1 MNHLTPSGVSRLGL
15 TLVSPRR
22 TGVETSL
29 DTAGTSARATLLLP
43 IAFLLAPLALLAQGM
58 DPALLTR
65 PATDAWPTYNG
76 DYSGR
81 RFSTLN
87 RINQSNVKHMTL
99 AWVYRA
105 IAGNIPGSIVG
116 GEGPDVPAGGVAAAA
131 SGPGSMTVKSTPL
144 MVNGILYFTMPDNVW
159 AVDARSGRQLWHYFW
174 KTRGGIHIG
183 NRGVGMYGAWL
194 YFETPDNYLVS
205 LDARTGRERWHVEI
219 ADVKQEYFS
228 TPAPIVIG
236 NRVMV
241 GTGGDSLDVPGF
253 LESRDPETGALQWK
267 WWSEPLKKGD
277 PGSETWPDEY
287 AMRHGGGMTWLPG
300 TYDPELHL
308 YYIGTGNPNPVE
320 TGRSRKG
327 DNLWTCSIVALNVDS
342 GKLAWYFQASP
353 HDTHDWDAAQTPV
366 LIDGMFNGRPRK
378 MLAQANRNGYF
389 FLLDRTN
396 GKNLATAPMI
406 ETMNWSKGIDAK
418 GQPIPDP
425 AKEATIDGV
434 LVSPNSGGATNW
446 PPPSFDPETGLFYV
460 GTSETFSVF
469 YLTDTDPHPEGYG
482 AVQRGAG
489 SYGGTLRAIDYKTGK
504 TVWSHHYPN
513 GGGAAGMLTTA
524 GKLLFT
530 GDSSQHLIA
539 YDPANGKILWHA
551 GLGANVSNG
560 AETYLLDERQY
571 LVVGAGDSLYAFTVE
586 P

>member
-1 MNHLTPSGVSRLGL
+1 M
-15 TLVSPRR
+15 
-22 TGVETSL
+22 
-29 DTAGTSARATLLLP
+29 
-43 IAFLLAPLALLAQGM
+43 
-58 DPALLTR
+58 
-65 PATDAWPTYNG
+65 
-76 DYSGR
+76 
-81 RFSTLN
+81 
-87 RINQSNVKHMTL
+87 
-99 AWVYRA
+99 
-105 IAGNIPGSIVG
+105 
-116 GEGPDVPAGGVAAAA
+116 AAAA
-131 SGPGSMTVKSTPL
+131 TGAGSMTIKSTPL
-144 MVNGILYFTMPDNVW
+144 MVNGVLYFTMPDNVW

-183 NRGVGMYGAWL
+183 NRGVGMYGNWL
-194 YFETPDNYLVS
+194 YFETPDDYLVS
-205 LDARTGRERWHVEI
+205 LDATTGKERWHVEI

-228 TPAPIVIG
+228 TPAPIIIG
-236 NRVMV
+236 NHVMV

-253 LESRDPETGALQWK
+253 LEARDPETGALQWK

-277 PGSETWPDEY
+277 PGSETWPDDY

-327 DNLWTCSIVALNVDS
+327 DNLWTCSIVALNIDT
-342 GKLAWYFQASP
+342 GKLGLVLSTLAARYARLGRCA
-353 HDTHDWDAAQTPV
+353 DARSDRWTSSMGSRAKCW
-366 LIDGMFNGRPRK
+366 RK
-378 MLAQANRNGYF
+378 PIATATSSCSIEPMA
-389 FLLDRTN
+389 RT
-396 GKNLATAPMI
+396 LATAPMI
-406 ETMNWSKGIDAK
+406 ETMNWSMGIDAK
-418 GQPIPDP
+418 GQPIPNP
-425 AKEATIDGV
+425 AKEATTDGV

-446 PPPSFDPETGLFYV
+446 PSPSFDPETGLFYV

-482 AVQRGAG
+482 AVQRGVG

-504 TVWSHHYPN
+504 IVWQHHYP
-513 GGGAAGMLTTA
+513 GGAGSAGILTTA

-530 GDSSQHLIA
+530 GDSTQHLIA

-560 AETYLLDERQY
+560 PETYLLDDRQY

>member
-1 MNHLTPSGVSRLGL
+1 MKR
-15 TLVSPRR
+15 
-22 TGVETSL
+22 
-29 DTAGTSARATLLLP
+29 LLP
-43 IAFLLAPLALLAQGM
+43 IAFIFTPLALLAQGL

-65 PATDAWPTYNG
+65 PPTDAWPTHNG

-81 RFSTLN
+81 RFSTLKQF
-87 RINQSNVKHMTL
+87 NQSNIKHTQL

-105 IAGNIPGSIVG
+105 VAGNNPGSIVG
-116 GEGPDVPAGGVAAAA
+116 GEGAEVPEGGIAAAA
-131 SGPGSMTVKSTPL
+131 SGPGSTTIKSTPL
-144 MVNGILYFTMPDNVW
+144 MVNGVLYFTMPDNVW

-183 NRGVGMYGAWL
+183 NRGVGMYGNWL
-194 YFETPDNYLVS
+194 FFETPDDYLVS
-205 LDARTGRERWHVEI
+205 LDARTGKERWHVEI

-228 TPAPIVIG
+228 TPAPIIIG
-236 NRVMV
+236 NHVMV

-277 PGSETWPDEY
+277 PGSETWPDDY

-327 DNLWTCSIVALNVDS
+327 DNLWTCSIVALNVDT
-342 GKLAWYFQASP
+342 GKLVWYFQPSP

-366 LIDGMFNGRPRK
+366 LIDGEFNGQPRK

-396 GKNLATAPMI
+396 GQHLATAPMI
-406 ETMNWSKGIDAK
+406 ETMNWSLGIDAT
-418 GQPIPDP
+418 GRPIPNP
-425 AKEATIDGV
+425 AKEATTDGV

-446 PPPSFDPETGLFYV
+446 PSPSFDPDTGLFYV

-482 AVQRGAG
+482 AVQRGVG
-489 SYGGTLRAIDYKTGK
+489 SYGGTLRAIDYKTGQ
-504 TVWSHHYPN
+504 TVWQHHYPS
-513 GGGAAGMLTTA
+513 GGGAAGILTTA

-560 AETYLLDERQY
+560 PETYLLDEQQY

-586 P
+586 